1 MRNVRVVVAA
11 PQASVTLGH
20 AGVAAAD
27 PLAHLQDGQ
36 TLLGEGASVV
46 TGGAQEQARLIVV
59 VTLVAALVAPL

>member
-1 MRNVRVVVAA
+1 MNNFRVLFAA

-36 TLLGEGASVV
+36 TLLGEGAGVV
-46 TGGAQEQARLIVV
+46 TGGAQEQARLVVV
-59 VTLVAALVAPL
+59 VTFVAALAASI

>member
-27 PLAHLQDGQ
+27 PLAHLQDRQ
-36 TLLGEGASVV
+36 TLLGEGAGIV
-46 TGGAQEQARLIVV
+46 TGGAQESVIFIVV
-59 VTLVAALVAPL
+59 VTLIAASL

>member
-1 MRNVRVVVAA
+1 MNNFRVLFAA

-36 TLLGEGASVV
+36 TLLGEGAGVV
-46 TGGAQEQARLIVV
+46 TGGAQEPAIFIVI
-59 VTLVAALVAPL
+59 VTLIAASL